1 MTTAA
6 TPDPRTARPLAAP
19 LPAAARALAS
29 PEQRALRRQ
38 RRAAWLS
45 WLVGTSTLLGVLAVW
60 TWLSLS
66 GRVPATILPSPRQV
80 LETLLRLLG
89 NGELWAHVKASLF
102 RVGVGFSVGAGLS
115 VLVGSLIG
123 WFKWIGWALNPLI
136 EMIRPIP
143 PLAFI
148 PLIIIWFG
156 IGEDARVLVI
166 AIAAFL
172 TCIVPVRSGMRET
185 PEVFVDAAMT
195 LGASPLRVFLTVAIP
210 SAIPFIFAGL
220 RVALAASWTTLVAA
234 ELVAAQSGVGYM
246 IQNGS
251 RFFMTDVV
259 LAGVAVIGVLAWVMD
274 RIAQFALGWLTRW
287 SEIRR

>member
-1 MTTAA
+1 MTGASA
-6 TPDPRTARPLAAP
+6 SASA
-19 LPAAARALAS
+19 LPAAAGRALS
-29 PEQRALRRQ
+29 PEQKALARQ

-45 WLVGTSTLLGVLAVW
+45 WVVGSTTLLGVLALW
-60 TWLSLS
+60 TWLTATE
-66 GRVPATILPSPRQV
+66 RVAPTILPSPRRV
-80 LETLLRLLG
+80 AETLARLIET
-89 NGELWAHVKASLF
+89 GELWTHVKASLF
-102 RVGVGFSVGAGLS
+102 RVIVGFSIGAGLS
-115 VLVGSLIG
+115 VVIGSLIG
-123 WFKWIGWALNPLI
+123 WFKWVGWALNPLV
-136 EMIRPIP
+136 EMLRPIP

-185 PEVFVDAAMT
+185 PEVYVDAAMT
-195 LGASPLRVFLTVAIP
+195 LGASPLRVFATVAIP

-246 IQNGS
+246 IQAGS
-251 RFFMTDVV
+251 RFFLTDTV
-259 LAGVAVIGVLAWVMD
+259 LAGVAVIGVLAFVMD
-274 RIAQFALGWLTRW
+274 KLAQLALGWLTRW

>member
-1 MTTAA
+1 MSVVAA
-6 TPDPRTARPLAAP
+6 TDAAVASSAA
-19 LPAAARALAS
+19 LPVDALS

-38 RRAAWLS
+38 RRGTWLS
-45 WLVGTSTLLGVLAVW
+45 WFVGSSVLFSVLAVW
-60 TWLSLS
+60 IWLSAS
-66 GRVPATILPSPRQV
+66 GRVPGTILPSPRQV
-80 LETLLRLLG
+80 LETLMRLVN
-89 NGELWAHVKASLF
+89 NGELWGHVKASLF
-102 RVGVGFSVGAGLS
+102 RVVVGFTIGAGLS
-115 VLVGSLIG
+115 VVVGSLIG
-123 WFKWIGWALNPLI
+123 WFKWIGWALNPLV
-136 EMIRPIP
+136 EMLRPIP

-185 PEVFVDAAMT
+185 PEVYVDAAMT
-195 LGASPLRVFLTVAIP
+195 LGASPLRVFTTVAIP
-210 SAIPFIFAGL
+210 STIPFIFAGL

-251 RFFMTDVV
+251 RFFLTDVV
-259 LAGVAVIGVLAWVMD
+259 LAGVAVIGVLAFVMD
-274 RIAQFALGWLTRW
+274 KIAQLALGWLTRW

>member
-1 MTTAA
+1 MSASLRPVGVGTSMVSA
-6 TPDPRTARPLAAP
+6 TVPIKAGIDSAE
-19 LPAAARALAS
+19 S
-29 PEQRALRRQ
+29 RALRRQ
-38 RRAAWLS
+38 RRNAWMA
-45 WLVGTSTLLGVLAVW
+45 WVVGAGSLLTVLALWIWV
-60 TWLSLS
+60 SLS
-66 GRVPATILPSPRQV
+66 GRVAANVLPGPWQV
-80 LETLLRLLG
+80 LETLWRLSQ
-89 NGELWAHVKASLF
+89 NGELWNHVKASLF
-102 RVGVGFSVGAGLS
+102 RVIVGFGIGAGLS
-115 VLVGSLIG
+115 VLIGSLSG
-123 WFKWIGWALNPLI
+123 WFKWVGWVMNPLV
-136 EMIRPIP
+136 EMVRPIP

-185 PEVFVDAAMT
+185 PEVYVDAAMT
-195 LGASPLRVFLTVAIP
+195 LGASPLRVFATVAIP
-210 SAIPFIFAGL
+210 SAIPYIFAGL

-251 RFFMTDVV
+251 RFFLTDVV
-259 LAGVAVIGVLAWVMD
+259 LAGVVVIGVLAYLMD
-274 RIAQFALGWLTRW
+274 RVAQLALGYLTRW

>member
-1 MTTAA
+1 MNAVVSANGRPSPPTRRS
-6 TPDPRTARPLAAP
+6 PDAQ
-19 LPAAARALAS
+19 S

-38 RRAAWLS
+38 RRESWLA
-45 WLVGTSTLLGVLAVW
+45 WLVGSCVLLSVLAVW
-60 TWLSLS
+60 TWLSAS
-66 GRVPATILPSPRQV
+66 SRVPNGILPSPRQV
-80 LETLLRLLG
+80 FETLLRMIAS
-89 NGELWAHVKASLF
+89 GELWANVKASLF
-102 RVGVGFSVGAGLS
+102 RVIVGFSIGAGLS
-115 VLVGSLIG
+115 VVVGSLIG
-123 WFKWIGWALNPLI
+123 WFKWVSWALNPLV
-136 EMIRPIP
+136 EMLRPIP

-185 PEVFVDAAMT
+185 PEVYVDAAMT
-195 LGASPLRVFLTVAIP
+195 LGASPLRVFTTVAIP
-210 SAIPFIFAGL
+210 STIPFIFAGL

-251 RFFMTDVV
+251 RFFLTDVV
-259 LAGVAVIGVLAWVMD
+259 LAGVAVIGVLAFMMD
-274 RIAQFALGWLTRW
+274 KLAQLALGWLTRW

>member
-1 MTTAA
+1 MSIAA
-6 TPDPRTARPLAAP
+6 PSSVP
-19 LPAAARALAS
+19 LPAGGGLS

-38 RRAAWLS
+38 RRAVWLS
-45 WLVGTSTLLGVLAVW
+45 WLVGSSSLLAVLVLW
-60 TWLSLS
+60 IWLSAT
-66 GRVPATILPSPRQV
+66 GRVAGNILPSPRQV
-80 LETLLRLLG
+80 LETLFRLIG
-89 NGELWAHVKASLF
+89 SGEMWGHVKASLF
-102 RVGVGFSVGAGLS
+102 RVGVGFGIGAGLA

-123 WFKWIGWALNPLI
+123 WFKWVGWALNPLV
-136 EMIRPIP
+136 EMVRPIP

-166 AIAAFL
+166 VIAAFL

-185 PEVFVDAAMT
+185 PEVYVDAAMT
-195 LGASPLRVFLTVAIP
+195 LGASPLRVFWTVAIP

-220 RVALAASWTTLVAA
+220 RVALAASWTTLVAS

-251 RFFMTDVV
+251 RFFLTDVV
-259 LAGVAVIGVLAWVMD
+259 LAGVAVIGVLAFLMD
-274 RIAQFALGWLTRW
+274 RIAQLALGYLTRW

>member
-1 MTTAA
+1 MTTASL
-6 TPDPRTARPLAAP
+6 TENAP
-19 LPAAARALAS
+19 AQAQAPAGHS
-29 PEQRALRRQ
+29 PEQRALARQ

-45 WLVGTSTLLGVLAVW
+45 WLVGLATLLALLAAW
-60 TWLSLS
+60 TWASAS
-66 GRVPATILPSPRQV
+66 GRVNPTILPSPRQV
-80 LETLLRLLG
+80 LETLARITAS
-89 NGELWAHVKASLF
+89 GELWTHVKASLF
-102 RVGVGFSVGAGLS
+102 RVLLGFSIGAGLS

-123 WFKWIGWALNPLI
+123 WFKWVGWALNPLI
-136 EMIRPIP
+136 EMVRPIP

-195 LGASPLRVFLTVAIP
+195 LGASPLRVYLTVAIP
-210 SAIPFIFAGL
+210 SAIPYIFAGL

-234 ELVAAQSGVGYM
+234 ELVAAQSGLGYM

-251 RFFMTDVV
+251 RFFTTDVV